1 MSIKNAIRKAY
12 QYNKKVG
19 RDKIYICTDI
29 HDTLAV
35 SNYSD
40 EMPDIIPAALDAIK
54 KINKFPEIVLI
65 LFSSSYDHSDYIDYF
80 ARYGLRFMYFNEN
93 PEVRDTKTGD
103 FSKKFYYN
111 VLLDD
116 KAGFEVTDWLDVV
129 DAITEYRVGFNT
141 EPMKVT
147 DELPEY
153 STYSIKD

>member
-1 MSIKNAIRKAY
+1 MSIKNAIRRAY
-12 QYNKKVG
+12 EYNKKVG
-19 RDKIYICTDI
+19 RNKIYIAVDI

-35 SNYSD
+35 SNYSN
-40 EMPDIIPAALDAIK
+40 EMPPIIPAALNAIRE
-54 KINKFPEIVLI
+54 ICKFPEIVLI